1 MKYSI
6 VNYNQVAEN
15 FDFRVDAEYFKPEY
29 LGAIEEINE
38 KHWYYLKDIA
48 NIKGGKRLPL
58 NDSFT
63 NDDGVPY
70 IRAEDIKDF
79 FVDYEYSPKISY
91 NTHNIL
97 KRYQTKYNDIL
108 LTIVGNS
115 IGDIGIVKFQL
126 NKCNLTEN
134 CAKIVKIKENFTPEF
149 VFVFLISKFGQY
161 QIQRERVGTGQPK
174 LALVRI
180 KSFQIAQLN
189 QIFQELI
196 SQLVVKSYKKIQLCK
211 QLYSDS
217 HKQLLK
223 ELNLLNFKPE
233 HQLSYIKNYSD
244 LTKADRFD
252 AEYFQPKYDTIINMI
267 KSYPD
272 GWDYLQNII
281 NINDKNIKPH
291 NDKKYKYIELSNISN
306 NGYITGS
313 SLDLGKNL
321 PTRARRLV
329 KKNDLIISSI
339 EGSLDSIALITEE
352 YHNSFCSNG
361 FYVLNS
367 YVINSETLLCLM
379 KSNLCQMQ
387 LKKGCSGT
395 ILSAI
400 SKDELQKIIIPKINQ
415 KTQIQIQEKIQY
427 MHKLKEQSKQLIE
440 IAVRGVEIAIE
451 QNEDM
456 AANWINNELQKLGL
470 SEDN

>member
-1 MKYSI
+1 
-6 VNYNQVAEN
+6 
-15 FDFRVDAEYFKPEY
+15 
-29 LGAIEEINE
+29 
-38 KHWYYLKDIA
+38 
-48 NIKGGKRLPL
+48 
-58 NDSFT
+58 
-63 NDDGVPY
+63 
-70 IRAEDIKDF
+70 
-79 FVDYEYSPKISY
+79 
-91 NTHNIL
+91 
-97 KRYQTKYNDIL
+97 
-108 LTIVGNS
+108 
-115 IGDIGIVKFQL
+115 
-126 NKCNLTEN
+126 
-134 CAKIVKIKENFTPEF
+134 
-149 VFVFLISKFGQY
+149 
-161 QIQRERVGTGQPK
+161 
-174 LALVRI
+174 
-180 KSFQIAQLN
+180 
-189 QIFQELI
+189 
-196 SQLVVKSYKKIQLCK
+196 
-211 QLYSDS
+211 
-217 HKQLLK
+217 
-223 ELNLLNFKPE
+223 
-233 HQLSYIKNYSD
+233 
-244 LTKADRFD
+244 
-252 AEYFQPKYDTIINMI
+252 MI